1 MTVDGR
7 PNCNLSIFR
16 HRSSVGGLKLTGTLL
31 NVLTVVIGGT
41 LGTFLGARL
50 PEKMRETV
58 MHGLGLLTL
67 VIGVQMALTTSNILI
82 VLASIL
88 FGGVIGELIG
98 VQAWLDGIGRKLED
112 RFARD
117 GQAGKFTRGFV
128 TASLIFCVG
137 PMTILGSIQ
146 DGLVSDYQLLAIKS
160 TLDGFAALAF
170 ASTLGIGVAFS
181 ALTVFVMQGGIS
193 VLAMML
199 GSALGA
205 ITRTTPWVIEMTAT
219 GGVLIMGISLVLLEL
234 KQVRLGNLL
243 PAIFIAPLIVV
254 VATALRL
261 M

>member
-1 MTVDGR
+1 M
-7 PNCNLSIFR
+7 
-16 HRSSVGGLKLTGTLL
+16 TGTIL

-50 PEKMRETV
+50 PGKMRETV
-58 MHGLGLLTL
+58 MHGLGLMTL
-67 VIGVQMALTTSNILI
+67 MIGMQMAMTTRNILI

-88 FGGVIGELIG
+88 FGGVIGEMIG
-98 VQAWLDGIGRKLED
+98 VQAWLDTIGKKLED
-112 RFARD
+112 RFARG
-117 GQAGKFTRGFV
+117 GQTGKFTRGFV

-146 DGLVSDYQLLAIKS
+146 DGLIGDYQLLAIKS

-170 ASTLGIGVAFS
+170 ASTLGMGVAFS

-193 VLAMML
+193 VAAMLL
-199 GSALGA
+199 GSALGS
-205 ITRTTPWVIEMTAT
+205 ITRETPWVIEMTAT
-219 GGVLIMGISLVLLEL
+219 GGVLIMGIALVLLEL

-254 VATALRL
+254 VLGVLNIRF
-261 M
+261 